1 MKKKILI
8 IITVILIILV
18 GIFIVKKINTEKYN
32 YEIDKV
38 EEYNYYISQ
47 ENELYGIIDK
57 EGKKSNRR
65 KIYQHNIT
73 KSAKGFICM
82 L

>member
-1 MKKKILI
+1 MKRGNKMKKKILI

-38 EEYNYYISQ
+38 E
-47 ENELYGIIDK
+47 
-57 EGKKSNRR
+57 
-65 KIYQHNIT
+65 
-73 KSAKGFICM
+73 
-82 L
+82 